1 MRYLLGRL
9 IQGVLALLGFL
20 TVMFFAV
27 QLIVPGDYFTPMRLG
42 MTGAELDALRAQY
55 GLDQSVFV
63 QYWRWLTSLL
73 DGSLGATTN
82 GTPISGLI
90 AEAVPRT
97 LFVLVGGLVVAYLI
111 GTAQGRWSS
120 WRKGLPSEFVT
131 FVGLVFLTA
140 FPPFLAFVLTQR
152 VRAPLNDLRRSVMG
166 DSINPWKSTTPFSE
180 EQVMFQMTASLVIG
194 LAIVALLVALLRRYT
209 NALPRPWWTVLGG
222 IVLALIWW
230 FQNERGVFALDL
242 LFEAAVPLVAFILLS
257 YGEFLLI
264 MQTAMT
270 SVKNDPYVLTGQAK
284 GLTERQVRNRHASS
298 NAILPL
304 LARFAVSVP
313 FLMTG
318 LVIVERSL
326 SWPGLGD
333 FLFFAITAQDIPL
346 VMGALAVIGGVS
358 LIVRLALDVMTVSID
373 PRIRRP

>member
-1 MRYLLGRL
+1 MRYVAGRL
-9 IQGVLALLGFL
+9 VQGLFALLGFL
-20 TVMFFAV
+20 TGMFFAV
-27 QLIVPGDYFTPMRLG
+27 QFIVPGDYFTPFRLG
-42 MTGAELDALRAQY
+42 LTESEVDALRAQY

-63 QYWRWLTSLL
+63 QYWRWLTSLF
-73 DGSLGATTN
+73 DGSLGTTTI
-82 GTPISGLI
+82 GRPISGLI
-90 AEAVPRT
+90 TNAIPRT
-97 LFVLVGGLVVAYLI
+97 LFVLVGGLVIAFLI

-120 WRKGLPSEFVT
+120 WHRGLRSEVVT

-140 FPPFLAFVLTQR
+140 FPPFLAFVLTE
-152 VRAPLNDLRRSVMG
+152 RAHMPMNELRRSVMG
-166 DSINPWKSTTPFSE
+166 ESANPWRSATTFTE
-180 EQVMFQMTASLVIG
+180 EQVLFQMSVSLLASLAV
-194 LAIVALLVALLRRYT
+194 VAVVTALLRRYT
-209 NALPRPWWTVLGG
+209 NARPRPWWVVIGG
-222 IVLALIWW
+222 IGLTVWW
-230 FQNERGVFALDL
+230 WWQGGRGAFALDL
-242 LFEAAVPLVAFILLS
+242 LFEAAIPLFAFVLLS

-264 MQTAMT
+264 MQSSMT
-270 SVKNDPYVLTGQAK
+270 GVKHDPYVLTGMAK

-326 SWPGLGD
+326 GWSGLGD

-346 VMGALAVIGGVS
+346 VMGALAVIGAVS
-358 LIVRLALDVMTVSID
+358 LLVRIALDVMTVSID

>member
-1 MRYLLGRL
+1 MRYLVGRL

-27 QLIVPGDYFTPMRLG
+27 QLIVPGDYFTPLRLG
-42 MTGAELDALRAQY
+42 MAEVEVDAIRAQY

-63 QYWRWLTSLL
+63 QYWRWITSLL
-73 DGSLGATTN
+73 DGSLGATTI

-97 LFVLVGGLVVAYLI
+97 LFVLVGGLIVAYLI

-166 DSINPWKSTTPFSE
+166 DSVNPWKSTTPFSE

-194 LAIVALLVALLRRYT
+194 LAIVALVVALLRRYT
-209 NALPRPWWTVLGG
+209 NARPRPWWTVLGG

>member
-1 MRYLLGRL
+1 MRYVAGR
-9 IQGVLALLGFL
+9 IVQGLFALLGFL

-27 QLIVPGDYFTPMRLG
+27 QLIVPGDYFTPLRLG
-42 MTGAELDALRAQY
+42 MTETELDALRAQY

-73 DGSLGATTN
+73 DGSLGTTTI
-82 GTPISGLI
+82 GRPISGLVANAI
-90 AEAVPRT
+90 PRT
-97 LFVLVGGLVVAYLI
+97 LFVLVGGLVIAFLI

-120 WRKGLPSEFVT
+120 WHRGLRSEVVT
-131 FVGLVFLTA
+131 FIGLVFLTA
-140 FPPFLAFVLTQR
+140 FPPFLAFVLTER
-152 VRAPLNDLRRSVMG
+152 VHTPMNELRRTVMG
-166 DSINPWKSTTPFSE
+166 ESANPWKSTTAFTE
-180 EQVMFQMTASLVIG
+180 EQVLFQMTVSLVASLAV
-194 LAIVALLVALLRRYT
+194 VAVVTALLRRYT
-209 NALPRPWWTVLGG
+209 NARPRPWWMVIGG
-222 IVLALIWW
+222 IGLTLWW
-230 FQNERGVFALDL
+230 WWQGDRGAFALDL
-242 LFEAAVPLVAFILLS
+242 LFEAAIPLVAFVLLS

-264 MQTAMT
+264 MQSSMT
-270 SVKNDPYVLTGQAK
+270 GVKHDPYVLTGMAK

-318 LVIVERSL
+318 LVIIERSL
-326 SWPGLGD
+326 GWSGLGD

-346 VMGALAVIGGVS
+346 VMGALAVIGAVS
-358 LIVRLALDVMTVSID
+358 LLVRIVLDVMTVSID

>member
-1 MRYLLGRL
+1 MRYLVGRL

-27 QLIVPGDYFTPMRLG
+27 QMIVPGDYFTPMRLG
-42 MTGAELDALRAQY
+42 MTGVELDALRAQY

-73 DGSLGATTN
+73 DGSLGATTI
-82 GTPISGLI
+82 GTPISGQ
-90 AEAVPRT
+90 AVPRT

-120 WRKGLPSEFVT
+120 WHKGLPSEFVT

-140 FPPFLAFVLTQR
+140 FPPFLGFVLTQR

-166 DSINPWKSTTPFSE
+166 DSVNPWKSTTPFSE

-194 LAIVALLVALLRRYT
+194 LAIVALVVALLRRYT
-209 NALPRPWWTVLGG
+209 NARPRPWWTVLGG